1 MANMCD
7 VQIIAR
13 GFKSKADLDR
23 CAEILEKCDYR
34 NGIWTPL
41 FDSCVDTEPET
52 NTLTVYGN
60 TKWSSTSIL
69 DEIINDKRKDNKG
82 IVSLEDLAKFFG
94 VFFEILG
101 QECGCNVGEHF
112 VIDPRGQMIVEE
124 YFDYGE
130 YWPED
135 YETYSEFVKAFGP
148 VISEEEFKDNYG
160 DYVSVGKPNT
170 PFGEY
175 INGLSFGALV

>member
-13 GFKSKADLDR
+13 GFKTKEDLER
-23 CAEILEKCDYR
+23 CEEILEKCDYK
-34 NGIWTPL
+34 NDIWTPL
-41 FDSCVDTEPET
+41 FDSCTEPTLET

-69 DEIINDKRKDNKG
+69 DEIINGERHDNIN
-82 IVSLEDLAKFFG
+82 IVSIEDLAKKFG

-101 QECGCNVGEHF
+101 TECGCNVGEHF
-112 VIDPRGQMIVEE
+112 VIDPRGKMVIEE
-124 YFDYGE
+124 YFKYRE

-135 YETYSEFVKAFGP
+135 YESYADFVKQHGP
-148 VISEEEFKDNYG
+148 VISEQVFNDNIGDWVSTGEPKTPYG
-160 DYVSVGKPNT
+160 D
-170 PFGEY
+170 F
-175 INGLSFGALV
+175 INHINFAPLA